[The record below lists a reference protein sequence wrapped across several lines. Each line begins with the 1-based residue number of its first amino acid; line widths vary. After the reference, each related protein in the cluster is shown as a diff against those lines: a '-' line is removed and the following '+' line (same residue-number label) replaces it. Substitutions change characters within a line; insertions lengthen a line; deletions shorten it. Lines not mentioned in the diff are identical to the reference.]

1 SGITQIYHNEEVY
14 GKGAKKA
21 IPNDF
26 AVLADHTARKASA
39 LYDLKATFEQ
49 QLSDTDMSRL
59 FKELELALAQ
69 ILAEIEDAGVLVDT
83 ERLKNMGKYLKK
95 RIEDI
100 ESEVHSLAGENFNV
114 NSPKQ

>member
-1 SGITQIYHNEEVY
+1 HLKGVSFDLMLAAYLINPADKNEEIASIAKRSGITQIYHNEEVY

-49 QLSDTDMSRL
+49 QLEDNDMSSL
-59 FKELELALAQ
+59 FKEIELLLAQ
-69 ILAEIEDAGVLVDT
+69 ILAE
-83 ERLKNMGKYLKK
+83 M
-95 RIEDI
+95 
-100 ESEVHSLAGENFNV
+100 
-114 NSPKQ
+114 